1 MSPGRL
7 ERWLEGRLSWGNERI
22 VWGIWAPRSLKLAY
36 KVIAADL
43 RVPMCVLVGH
53 VLREW
58 LAENGE
64 SLIDDEHKK
73 LEFAD
78 YLATKYLANNEIV
91 EE

>member
-1 MSPGRL
+1 MTNDSIVTFH
-7 ERWLEGRLSWGNERI
+7 ENE
-22 VWGIWAPRSLKLAY
+22 
-36 KVIAADL
+36 DL
-43 RVPMCVLVGH
+43 PNGVCRCSVPISVLVGH
-53 VLREW
+53 VLTQW